1 MSNQTV
7 FALYHADRTMPIS
20 VYATQ
25 ELAFE
30 ALEFWAA
37 DLAKNTAQ
45 EQLRRRVFALA
56 EARREF
62 SVVRLN
68 VFDKV

>member
-25 ELAFE
+25 DLAFQ
-30 ALEFWAA
+30 AVEFYATA
-37 DLAKNTAQ
+37 LAKGNK
-45 EQLRRRVFALA
+45 RVFALA

-62 SVVRLN
+62 SVVCLN
-68 VFDKV
+68 VLNKV